1 MNGRPQAFKSGFI
14 DPNKVSS
21 KHEEPE
27 PCKTLPKPSPI
38 EALALRIKL
47 PWTDKVRRMR
57 PHEMTKE
64 LFLQL
69 DEYGL
74 TRTEINQ
81 LCQMSIGAFYA
92 KLKEWQIPPAPI
104 GGRRKKAVLSGN
116 AEPKPPIH
124 LKSYKETVAY
134 RERQKTITEEELD
147 KELETVNNE
156 LAKLESPHQPTQEE
170 RETFFEESKTTIPG
184 VGPDAPVVVNEHG
197 AKQSASGY
205 LFTDFHPK
213 SLLDVAAV
221 SYKGREKYGPRN
233 WEKIDQADHINHSL
247 THIVA
252 YLAGDRQE
260 PHLAHAI
267 CRLFFAMGTNQESR

>member
-1 MNGRPQAFKSGFI
+1 M
-14 DPNKVSS
+14 
-21 KHEEPE
+21 
-27 PCKTLPKPSPI
+27 
-38 EALALRIKL
+38 
-47 PWTDKVRRMR
+47 
-57 PHEMTKE
+57 
-64 LFLQL
+64 
-69 DEYGL
+69 
-74 TRTEINQ
+74 
-81 LCQMSIGAFYA
+81 
-92 KLKEWQIPPAPI
+92 
-104 GGRRKKAVLSGN
+104 LSGN

-134 RERQKTITEEELD
+134 REKQKPINEEELD
-147 KELETVNNE
+147 KELKIVEAE
-156 LAKLESPHQPTQEE
+156 LAKAWVESPHQPTQKE
-170 RETFFEESKTTIPG
+170 RETFFEEPKTIIPG
-184 VGPDAPVVVNEHG
+184 VGPDAPVIVNEQG

-205 LFTDFHPK
+205 LFTDFHPR